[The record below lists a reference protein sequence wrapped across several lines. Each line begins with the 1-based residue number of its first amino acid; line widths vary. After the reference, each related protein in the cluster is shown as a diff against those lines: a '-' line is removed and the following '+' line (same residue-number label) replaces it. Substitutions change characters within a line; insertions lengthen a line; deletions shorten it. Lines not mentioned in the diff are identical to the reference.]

1 MNASDEKAPQGGKRR
16 RWEVPVL
23 KPVGAVSE
31 VIAGGGGKLS
41 PTADDTGDT
50 RKPKGLS

>member
-1 MNASDEKAPQGGKRR
+1 MNASDQKAPQGGKRR
-16 RWEVPVL
+16 PWEDPVL

-41 PTADDTGDT
+41 PTADDTGDN